1 MKLSRT
7 YILLTALSSALFFAC
22 GTTPVAEKVQEE
34 IEPLEEVTDSQL
46 EEETETEE
54 ESPEL
59 QFDDSQII
67 ETIPTENVEESET
80 TQNEE
85 ENFEIIGTEESEDD
99 EEETSNIEESD
110 TFEETAD
117 IFEEEPEA
125 EELEEESEVLEE
137 TEDETE
143 EQNDEEA
150 GEEAAEELEESTEEE
165 LPVDEVPHIVISRNI
180 TGQAEL
186 TAEQLTEFFLFNNP
200 DEDYDRVIRLAR
212 LYIEEAA
219 VEGINSDVAFVQMCH
234 ETGFLRFGNLV
245 TPDMN
250 NFCGLGSIDTEHRG
264 EIFET
269 EQLGVR
275 AHIQHLHAYATT
287 EEVELTNELVDNR
300 YKWVKPRGKA
310 PTIFELTGTW
320 AMDKNYA
327 IKLDTFMCQIE
338 ELFTIEE
345 PIEIFD

>member
-1 MKLSRT
+1 MKLSKT
-7 YILLTALSSALFFAC
+7 YILLTALSAALFFSC
-22 GTTPVAEKVQEE
+22 GTTPVAEKSQDE
-34 IEPLEEVTDSQL
+34 IEPFEEVADEESV
-46 EEETETEE
+46 ESEET
-54 ESPEL
+54 
-59 QFDDSQII
+59 
-67 ETIPTENVEESET
+67 V
-80 TQNEE
+80 
-85 ENFEIIGTEESEDD
+85 
-99 EEETSNIEESD
+99 NIEEVV
-110 TFEETAD
+110 TFEETPEDDEQNLKTEAD
-117 IFEEEPEA
+117 QEEIDEVESNESAIDKEDEECESEDEDENLELGADQEEQEELTDNESEQEEEPVDEPEEN
-125 EELEEESEVLEE
+125 EELDESEELIEDKSEEEEV
-137 TEDETE
+137 EDI
-143 EQNDEEA
+143 A
-150 GEEAAEELEESTEEE
+150 
-165 LPVDEVPHIVISRNI
+165 DEVPHIVISRNI

-219 VEGINSDVAFVQMCH
+219 VEGINSDVAFIQMCH